1 MKSIRNRTAMI
12 ILLAVLAFAFA
23 GCGRDAN
30 IEEAVPAEE
39 TPEPRWSYQTETA
52 EIAAGEEAVLFQQ
65 ACEDSGILALINRK
79 TGDRIPAEL
88 LEAESFV
95 DDGRYDIYE
104 SALFRVT
111 EKGKREKVRRYRP
124 MAAPEDTED
133 REAYDSESRPRAFR
147 LMPDGNI
154 LAVESSYE
162 SWYDPTQN
170 PMHQTKNRYYVRLL
184 QKNGIEIS
192 SHEIR
197 LEPEQGAPDCT
208 CLQVVGEAMAAMPQ
222 GNSVLFFNTDGVSC
236 FSVTTP
242 FPVKDLCWLGGDRL
256 AVVLRLEDRQWI
268 SLIDTAMRTATVPTE
283 LPQDAHAFCRGEGED
298 SLCFLRN
305 TEAFSLNVED
315 GSIRKLTSLL
325 SVGVNPCE
333 VGAFF
338 AREDGS
344 LHFLLHAWQPDQ
356 TTRECYAVA
365 SLRGVPPEENALE
378 GETPAAE
385 DEKREITV
393 SFLQLSD
400 SLAREILDFNAGSTS
415 CTLLPLDYANIGLE
429 SFLADEH
436 QLVVMDE
443 DAFERFRDKGKLTDL
458 LPLLIADPN
467 LGEQDLIPS
476 VLRALSNRDG
486 ALFALSPAFQI
497 ETMAADQNAVGGRT
511 QLSFQDLKEL
521 AAGLPYGGTLYEP
534 YYTAARLLQDLMVV
548 NRNAEGLHETMTA
561 FSRLQPMSYNYSNY
575 TADTSSMESRIYDG
589 RLLLMQARIATLDE
603 LKWYDVFFPSG
614 ACFVGWPKPDGSA
627 SILRF
632 DELLGIGSGLD
643 AEGRAAAW
651 EFLKTVLRD
660 DAAVNRYGFPI
671 LQKALEAM
679 LDEDAEDA
687 VYLKDE
693 KGKWK
698 LDKNGE
704 RIEAARDSWYSAEGR
719 RRYEYALTDEQRT
732 KLLTM
737 IENAA

>member
-1 MKSIRNRTAMI
+1 MKTIRNRTATI

-23 GCGRDAN
+23 GCSRDAN
-30 IEEAVPAEE
+30 IEEAVPVEE

-65 ACEDSGILALINRK
+65 ACDDSGFLALINRK
-79 TGDRIPAEL
+79 TGENIPAEM
-88 LEAESFV
+88 LEDESFV
-95 DDGRYDIYE
+95 NDGRYDIYE

-133 REAYDSESRPRAFR
+133 REAYYSESRPRAFR
-147 LMPDGNI
+147 LMADGSI

-162 SWYDPTQN
+162 RWQDPTQN
-170 PMHQTKNRYYVRLL
+170 PMHQTRNRYYVRVL

-192 SHEIR
+192 CHEIR
-197 LEPEQGAPDCT
+197 LEPEQGAPDCG
-208 CLQVVGEAMAAMPQ
+208 CLQIVGDTMAAMPQ
-222 GNSVLFFNTDGVSC
+222 GNAVLFFNTEGVPC
-236 FSVTTP
+236 FTVTTP
-242 FPVKDLCWLGGDRL
+242 FPVKDLCWLGEDRL
-256 AVVLRLEDRQWI
+256 AVILRLEDRQWI
-268 SLIDTAMRTATVPTE
+268 SLIDTGMRTATVPVE
-283 LPQDAHAFCRGEGED
+283 LPQGAHAFCRGESGD
-298 SLCFLRN
+298 SICFLRN
-305 TEAFSLNVED
+305 TEVFCLNPED
-315 GSIRKLTSLL
+315 GNIRKLTSLL
-325 SVGVNPCE
+325 SAGVNPYE

-338 AREDGS
+338 VRGDGS
-344 LHFLLHAWQPDQ
+344 LHFVLHAWQPDQ

-365 SLRGVPPEENALE
+365 SLRAVPSGEDALE
-378 GETPAAE
+378 GEAPAAE
-385 DEKREITV
+385 EEKREITV
-393 SFLQLSD
+393 SFLHLSE
-400 SLAREILDFNAGSTS
+400 SLAREILDFNAGSTA
-415 CTLLPLDYANIGLE
+415 CTLLPLDYANISLE

-443 DAFERFRDKGKLTDL
+443 DVFERFRDKGKLTDL

-467 LGEQDLIPS
+467 FGEQDLIPS
-476 VLRALSNRDG
+476 VLRALCDHDG

-497 ETMAADQNAVGGRT
+497 ETMAADHDAVGGRT
-511 QLSFQDLKEL
+511 QLSFQELKDL

-534 YYTAARLLQDLMVV
+534 YYTAGRLLQALMTV
-548 NRNAEGLHETMTA
+548 NRNAEGLHETMTE
-561 FSRLQPMSYNYSNY
+561 FCRLQPMSYNYSNY
-575 TADTSSMESRIYDG
+575 AADSSSMESRIYEG

-627 SILRF
+627 SILHF
-632 DELLGIGSGLD
+632 DELLGIGSGLN

-671 LQKALEAM
+671 LQRALETM

-693 KGKWK
+693 KGRWK

-704 RIEAARDSWYSAEGR
+704 RIEAARDSWYSVEGR